1 MKKNSL
7 LAQTT
12 CFPSFGPVLFII
24 ASRRYIYRS
33 KMSLVPVRQLVNIK
47 NTNYNLKKLT
57 VVAPHMYIRSFNI
70 PVTLLIDI
78 KNANIKK
85 KHLLMAQT
93 ARNALF
99 GPLLLVLASRR
110 YIHSSR
116 MSLVP
121 VRQLVN
127 IKNANN

>member
-1 MKKNSL
+1 M
-7 LAQTT
+7 AQTT
-12 CFPSFGPVLFII
+12 RFASFGPVLF
-24 ASRRYIYRS
+24 
-33 KMSLVPVRQLVNIK
+33 
-47 NTNYNLKKLT
+47 

-93 ARNALF
+93 ARNASF
-99 GPLLLVLASRR
+99 GPVLLVVASRR

-121 VRQLVN
+121 VR
-127 IKNANN
+127 